1 LLSKFLHYSQ
11 IPDLQGCQFNI
22 EYAPS
27 SAPEGYPIPLNL
39 VSADNTYPDP
49 VVIDQLP
56 NNIIQHV
63 KRSNNPA
70 ITAALEATIR
80 REQNGQS
87 TDRSQASISTLNTQS
102 PTVMHYTAQNHEQV
116 QQSRPTSSNDSDS
129 STEVTSFETSSST
142 SSESSSEET
151 DSEELKNISSA
162 RVSIYLLFYLK
173 LFHYIFLVN
182 E

>member
-1 LLSKFLHYSQ
+1 MFLKLLHYSQ

-22 EYAPS
+22 EYAAPN
-27 SAPEGYPIPLNL
+27 APEGYPIPLNL
-39 VSADNTYPDP
+39 ANAGNTYPDP

-80 REQNGQS
+80 REQNGGS

-142 SSESSSEET
+142 SSSEET
-151 DSEELKNISSA
+151 DSEELKDISSA
-162 RVSIYLLFYLK
+162 RVIIYLSL
-173 LFHYIFLVN
+173 
-182 E
+182 